1 MPEKQIKV
9 IDLTT
14 SIPAELAEKRLDQA
28 LAALFPEYSRSKLK
42 EWIEK
47 GQVLVNGQLLRPKDK
62 VFGNESIEIKAELE
76 QQSEDWEA
84 EHIPLNIIFEDP
96 HLLVIN
102 KPAGLVVHP
111 AAGNRAG
118 TLVNALLH
126 HAEEL
131 KNLPRAGIVHRLDK
145 DTTGLLVVAKTLQ
158 AHNSLVSQLQ
168 ARSLKREYEAVVWGM
183 ILSGGTIDGRI
194 ARHPQDRKRMAVV
207 ETGKEAI
214 THYRVL
220 KKFKSHTHLQIKLE
234 TGRTHQIRVHLSY
247 IHHPIVGDKTYGGRL
262 RVPPKASPSLLEL
275 LRNFSRQALHARRL
289 GLIHPETGEEMLF
302 EAAIPEDFKEL
313 LDELNKNELKAD

>member
-1 MPEKQIKV
+1 MAEKQIKL
-9 IDLTT
+9 IHLTT

-28 LAALFPEYSRSKLK
+28 LAAIFPEYSRSRLK
-42 EWIEK
+42 DWIEK
-47 GQVLVNGQLLRPKDK
+47 GHVLVNGHSMRPKDK
-62 VFGNESIEIKAELE
+62 VFGNESVEIKAEIE
-76 QQSEDWEA
+76 QQSEDWRA
-84 EHIPLNIIFEDP
+84 EYIPLKIIFEDS
-96 HLLVIN
+96 HILVIN

-168 ARSLKREYEAVVWGM
+168 ARSLKREYEAVVWGN
-183 ILSGGTIDGRI
+183 ILSGGTVDANI

-220 KKFKSHTHLQIKLE
+220 KRFKSHTHLQIKLE
-234 TGRTHQIRVHLSY
+234 TGRTHQIRVHFSY
-247 IHHPIVGDKTYGGRL
+247 IHYPIVGDKTYGGRL
-262 RVPPKASPSLLEL
+262 RVPPKASESLLNM

-289 GLIHPETGEEMLF
+289 GLVHPLTGEEMMF
-302 EAAIPEDFKEL
+302 EAEIPADFKAL
-313 LDELNKNELKAD
+313 LEELNKNDLNAA